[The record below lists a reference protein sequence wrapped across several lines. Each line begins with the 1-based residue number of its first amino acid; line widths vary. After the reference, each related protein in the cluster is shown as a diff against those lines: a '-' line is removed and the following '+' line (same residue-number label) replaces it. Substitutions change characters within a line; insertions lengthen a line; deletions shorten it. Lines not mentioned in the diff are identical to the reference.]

1 MRLMLWLIISIGLG
15 SIIAFAYV
23 TWRNWIAPWRQ
34 IERLVRQITA
44 GERPRTFLV
53 EGGRRA
59 RQISLALEN
68 IFARQH
74 AIAEQFAQRESG
86 TKTILS
92 AMHDGL
98 LVVDASGRVVVANE
112 TFRKLFSLREVS
124 GGTPL
129 LDAVRNVELHQ
140 LIAETLRNG
149 EPRQSELALTGAQKN
164 SERWLQV
171 SAVPMKND
179 KIETGGAVVLLHDV
193 TELKRVNEM
202 RSDFVANVSH
212 ELRTPLSILRGY
224 IETLLDNPKTSAK
237 ELARILEVM
246 ERHSKRLG
254 LLVDD
259 LLTLAQLESANS
271 SLQLSEVNLSELFG
285 RVVRDWEKKLVEK
298 RLKVMVDLPP
308 TVATVRADETRLQ
321 EVLYNLLDNAVK
333 YSHEKGEIRLH
344 AEQGKNGEIALSVS
358 DSGVGIGK
366 NDLPRI
372 FERFYRADKARSPE
386 SIRGTGL
393 GLSIVKHIA
402 QLHGG
407 RVEAES
413 ELGKGTTIR
422 VLLPLQLS
430 NAAVSVT
437 QT

>member
-1 MRLMLWLIISIGLG
+1 MRLMLWLIVWIGLG
-15 SIIAFAYV
+15 STISFVYV

-53 EGGRRA
+53 EGGKRA
-59 RQISLALEN
+59 RQISLSLEN

-74 AIAEQFAQRESG
+74 AIAEQIAQRESG

-98 LVVDASGRVVVANE
+98 LVVDAGGRVVVANE

-129 LDAVRNVELHQ
+129 LDAVRNAELHQ
-140 LIAETLRNG
+140 LIAESLRNG

-179 KIETGGAVVLLHDV
+179 KIGTDGAVVLLHDI

-224 IETLLDNPKTSAK
+224 IETLLDNPKTSPK
-237 ELARILEVM
+237 ELARILQVM

-259 LLTLAQLESANS
+259 LLTLAELESANS
-271 SLQLSEVNLSELFG
+271 NLQLSEVNLSELLG
-285 RVVRDWEKKLVEK
+285 KVVHDWERKLAEK
-298 RLKVMVDLPP
+298 QLKMSVD
-308 TVATVRADETRLQ
+308 VAARVPIILADETRLE
-321 EVLYNLLDNAVK
+321 EVLHNLLDNAVK
-333 YSHEKGEIRLH
+333 YSREKGEIRLH
-344 AEQGKNGEIALSVS
+344 AEQRDDDGIALSVS
-358 DSGVGIGK
+358 DNGVGIGK

-386 SIRGTGL
+386 SVRGTGL

-402 QLHGG
+402 QRHGG

-413 ELGKGTTIR
+413 EPGKGTTIR

-430 NAAVSVT
+430 NAAASVT